1 MRYVLAFVVALLVAA
16 GAVFVWAGRA
26 AGPSIE
32 IREPSK
38 AVGMS
43 TPLDVVVTAPRGN
56 LSRLDVAIEQNGQQY
71 PLFGLAAAG
80 TAAQGGASLK
90 QEAEDKVRVTGA
102 VGRKNVAALR
112 GGPARIV
119 VTAERPVMFGLRRV
133 RSQAARDVVVFL
145 EPPRVSVVSV
155 HHFVNHGGAEVVVYR
170 ATPPEVESGVR
181 VGDVTYP
188 GFPAAG
194 AGIPANDPAL
204 KVAFFALLWDQD
216 LNAPISVFA
225 RDTAGNEGRATF
237 EYRVFPKPFKK
248 SRIEINDTFLQR
260 VVPGILEHTPDL
272 KVENPSDLVSSFL
285 TINGTL
291 RKRNAEAIAA
301 LAKDTSPKMLWE
313 GPFAQL
319 TNSQVE
325 ASFAD
330 QRTYFY
336 AGKEIDRQVHLGF
349 DLAVTANVAVAA
361 ANKGTVVYADFLGI
375 YGNTVVVD
383 HGMGLQSLYAHLSSI
398 EVKPGDTVQRGQTVG
413 RSGMTGLAGGDH
425 LHFTML
431 LNGHPVTPVDWW
443 SQQWV
448 EDRVLR
454 KFREAGAPAPAA
466 QTAAP
471 AATPEPAKTAPP
483 AKARRA
489 PRKR

>member
-1 MRYVLAFVVALLVAA
+1 
-16 GAVFVWAGRA
+16 
-26 AGPSIE
+26 
-32 IREPSK
+32 
-38 AVGMS
+38 
-43 TPLDVVVTAPRGN
+43 
-56 LSRLDVAIEQNGQQY
+56 
-71 PLFGLAAAG
+71 
-80 TAAQGGASLK
+80 
-90 QEAEDKVRVTGA
+90 
-102 VGRKNVAALR
+102 
-112 GGPARIV
+112 
-119 VTAERPVMFGLRRV
+119 
-133 RSQAARDVVVFL
+133 
-145 EPPRVSVVSV
+145 
-155 HHFVNHGGAEVVVYR
+155 
-170 ATPPEVESGVR
+170 
-181 VGDVTYP
+181 
-188 GFPAAG
+188 
-194 AGIPANDPAL
+194 
-204 KVAFFALLWDQD
+204 
-216 LNAPISVFA
+216 
-225 RDTAGNEGRATF
+225 
-237 EYRVFPKPFKK
+237 
-248 SRIEINDTFLQR
+248 
-260 VVPGILEHTPDL
+260 
-272 KVENPSDLVSSFL
+272 
-285 TINGTL
+285 
-291 RKRNAEAIAA
+291 
-301 LAKDTSPKMLWE
+301 MLWE

-349 DLAVTANVAVAA
+349 DLAVTANVAIAA

-398 EVKPGDTVQRGQTVG
+398 EVKPGDTVQKGQTVG